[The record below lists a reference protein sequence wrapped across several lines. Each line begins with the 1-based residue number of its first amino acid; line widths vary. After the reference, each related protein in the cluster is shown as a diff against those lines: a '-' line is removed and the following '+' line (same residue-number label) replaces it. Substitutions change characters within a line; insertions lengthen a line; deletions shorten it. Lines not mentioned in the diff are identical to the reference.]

1 MARSEGKTQSGAHRL
16 TLSQKG
22 LLIVAASAAFQIVL
36 LLTLFA
42 MERAHSRERDA
53 ELRSKE
59 AVASAYRLLGLVVDS
74 ETAMHGYLVTHDPV
88 FLQPYERA
96 VHEIPQELQRLRA
109 LARGNLA
116 AADADIERSAT
127 YALAFQTENRDLMQ
141 SGARDHALD
150 RVRLGIGKGRMDAF
164 RVSVQRF
171 LNQETRAAAQEVQQ
185 SQRSHQRLNA
195 AVAIGTFADILISVL
210 LIVFLS
216 RKFGDRLSMVIE
228 NTRRIERREK
238 LLAPL
243 RGNDEIGNLDRRV
256 HEMAAALDRAQ
267 RDLDQFFTVSLEMFC
282 IAGFDGF
289 FKRLNP
295 VWETILGYSNEELC
309 SRPFIEF
316 VHPDDRERTTAEA
329 QRLGEGLT
337 TVSFENRYRCADGSY
352 RWLLWNA
359 AALPESQLI
368 FAAAADITERKKLE
382 QTLHEHNVALEAANH
397 DLESFTYTVSHDLRA
412 PLRAVDGY
420 ARILEEEYA
429 GTLDQ
434 EGLRFLA
441 VIRSE
446 ARRMGTLIDDLLSFS
461 RLGRQS
467 LSASSIN
474 LRPLAEEVM
483 REIQTTRPDR
493 TIHYVCAD
501 LPPALADRAT
511 IRQVLVNLL
520 SNAAKYAKPDGDIR
534 LELGG
539 ERDGLHNIYWVR
551 DNGIGFDMRYAEK
564 VFGVFQRLHADS
576 QFEGT
581 GVGLAIVERIIARH
595 GGRVWVE
602 AEPGKGATFFFS
614 LPASDS
620 LQAIGSEP
628 QWQEVMNG

>member
-1 MARSEGKTQSGAHRL
+1 MARSGGGTQRF

-22 LLIVAASAAFQIVL
+22 LLIVAASAAFQIAL

-42 MERAHSRERDA
+42 MERAHNRERDA

-59 AVASAYRLLGLVVDS
+59 TVASAYRLLGLVVDTES
-74 ETAMHGYLVTHDPV
+74 SMRGYLVTHDPV

-96 VHEIPQELQRLRA
+96 VHQIPQELQRLRA

-116 AADADIERSAT
+116 AADIERSAT

-141 SGARDHALD
+141 SGAGDHAQD
-150 RVRLGIGKGRMDAF
+150 RVRQGIGKARMDAF
-164 RVSVQRF
+164 RVSMQRF
-171 LNQETRAAAQEVQQ
+171 LNQETRAAAQEVQR

-195 AVAIGTFADILISVL
+195 AVAIGTFADILISVM

-256 HEMAAALDRAQ
+256 HEMAEALDRAQ
-267 RDLDQFFTVSLEMFC
+267 RDLDQFFTVSLEMLC

-295 VWETILGYSNEELC
+295 VWETILGYSNEELR

-329 QRLGEGLT
+329 QRLGEGFA

-368 FAAAADITERKKLE
+368 FAAATDITERKE
-382 QTLHEHNVALEAANH
+382 FEHTLHEHNAALEVANH
-397 DLESFTYTVSHDLRA
+397 DLESFSYTVSHDLRA

-420 ARILEEEYA
+420 ARILAEEYA

-434 EGLRFLA
+434 EGLRFLT

-493 TIHYVCAD
+493 TIHFISAD

-520 SNAAKYAKPDGDIR
+520 SNAAKYAKPDGEIR

-539 ERDGLHNIYWVR
+539 ERDGQHNIYWVR

-620 LQAIGSEP
+620 PQAIELPIGSKP